1 MAKIGFLCYCLYSKT
16 QTFLCDISVDYA
28 YDTIQYWDYTTRNML
43 APSEM
48 YKITYNYILI
58 TFSKLQTR
66 EKIASVLSSYVIIH
80 LTYNILE

>member
-1 MAKIGFLCYCLYSKT
+1 
-16 QTFLCDISVDYA
+16 
-28 YDTIQYWDYTTRNML
+28 ML